1 MPLLTHLY
9 QIYNKFK
16 NLHTYVLLFSYH
28 NNNERKRDD
37 EFERKWKRTQEEL
50 KRKSEEWK

>member
-16 NLHTYVLLFSYH
+16 NLHIYVLIFIYH